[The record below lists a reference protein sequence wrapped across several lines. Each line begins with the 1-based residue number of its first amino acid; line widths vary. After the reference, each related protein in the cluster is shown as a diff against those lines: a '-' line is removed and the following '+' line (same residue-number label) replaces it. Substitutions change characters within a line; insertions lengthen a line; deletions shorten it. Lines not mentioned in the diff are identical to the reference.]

1 VLGSADRCGSAV
13 CLPEEQPTDLETIIH
28 GRRRGSSD
36 FGPTRSTGRRIL
48 SASQL
53 LSRKQLSGD
62 TEYRWILYFLV
73 EIVPGAWGTHLDDSR
88 PRRTH
93 PSPDGQVGCC
103 GGSSQSD
110 EIHPADT
117 VQQTVEESLTWRPA
131 SIPQA
136 SSRSRL
142 VKQCLKPPTVESLP
156 LLWPREAPV
165 DEMSRVP
172 CSEPA
177 LSSIRPGPW
186 CARIWPWLAS
196 IASNLRVASGIRHW
210 LAPRLP
216 PPAPPLS
223 NSPAPR
229 TPVRKLIL
237 SSLQLTRLV
246 DTLG

>member
-1 VLGSADRCGSAV
+1 MDDDGDQVILTQRDRQDEGFFPRPSFSRESNCWG
-13 CLPEEQPTDLETIIH
+13 I
-28 GRRRGSSD
+28 
-36 FGPTRSTGRRIL
+36 RSTDGYCTL
-48 SASQL
+48 W
-53 LSRKQLSGD
+53 SR
-62 TEYRWILYFLV
+62 LYQ
-73 EIVPGAWGTHLDDSR
+73 VPGVPISTTADLGASVTRWSSR
-88 PRRTH
+88 
-93 PSPDGQVGCC
+93 CC

-142 VKQCLKPPTVESLP
+142 VKQCLNPPAVESLP